1 MPWIVH
7 TSRDARNVDFALSC
21 LLLADPDVGMLAESE
36 LDTDPGSSSYELKA
50 ITETHSVADSRDP
63 WENDEEAIPFNGSG
77 DARVDPARSSLS
89 TAAAPWET
97 PAPSLAVWDAAGA
110 EPWYSRVLQLWGIV
124 FLIWAAM
131 IVARSLFLQFV
142 PGSGPTS
149 RSDAVSSV
157 VSVLLLVPGA
167 AALFL
172 LVDLGRYIR
181 GLRPPTSREASA
193 PSTSA
198 KPVSLN
204 LCRADPGAALSR
216 PHPQSVRK
224 HGQGVSLCWFVTA
237 PSGRVPCK
245 GQTTKHGVGPH
256 TMWGGTRPICP
267 GGFEPSTFGSGV

>member
-1 MPWIVH
+1 MIIQCPNCRFSGRIPSYAVDSPH
-7 TSRDARNVDFALSC
+7 NARCPKCRFRFE
-21 LLLADPDVGMLAESE
+21 LLADSVVGMLAESE
-36 LDTDPGSSSYELKA
+36 LDTDPSSSSYELKA

-97 PAPSLAVWDAAGA
+97 PAPSLAVWAAAGA

-181 GLRPPTSREASA
+181 GLRPPTSRAASA

-204 LCRADPGAALSR
+204 LRPGRSWSR
-216 PHPQSVRK
+216 PFQATPSVR
-224 HGQGVSLCWFVTA
+224 S
-237 PSGRVPCK
+237 
-245 GQTTKHGVGPH
+245 
-256 TMWGGTRPICP
+256 
-267 GGFEPSTFGSGV
+267 

>member
-1 MPWIVH
+1 MQGPGLRQTRAILMIIQCPNCRFSGRIPSYAVDSPH
-7 TSRDARNVDFALSC
+7 IARCPRCRFRFEL
-21 LLLADPDVGMLAESE
+21 LELLAGPDVGLLAESKSV
-36 LDTDPGSSSYELKA
+36 TDPGSSSYELKA

-63 WENDEEAIPFNGSG
+63 WEYDEEAIPFNGSG
-77 DARVDPARSSLS
+77 DARVDPARSSLV

-97 PAPSLAVWDAAGA
+97 PAPSLAVSDAAGA
-110 EPWYSRVLQLWGIV
+110 EPWYSRVLQVWGIV

-193 PSTSA
+193 PSASA

-204 LCRADPGAALSR
+204 LRPGRFWSR
-216 PHPQSVRK
+216 PFQATPSVN
-224 HGQGVSLCWFVTA
+224 S
-237 PSGRVPCK
+237 
-245 GQTTKHGVGPH
+245 
-256 TMWGGTRPICP
+256 
-267 GGFEPSTFGSGV
+267 

>member
-1 MPWIVH
+1 MIIQCPNCRFSGRIPSYAVDSPH
-7 TSRDARNVDFALSC
+7 NARCPKCRFRFE
-21 LLLADPDVGMLAESE
+21 LLADSVVGMFAESE
-36 LDTDPGSSSYELKA
+36 LDADPGSSSYELKA
-50 ITETHSVADSRDP
+50 VTDDLGQAHSVADSRDP

-77 DARVDPARSSLS
+77 DARVDPARSSLV

-97 PAPSLAVWDAAGA
+97 PAPSLAVSDAAGA
-110 EPWYSRVLQLWGIV
+110 EPWYSRVLQVWGIV

-167 AALFL
+167 AAFFL

-193 PSTSA
+193 P
-198 KPVSLN
+198 PL
-204 LCRADPGAALSR
+204 R
-216 PHPQSVRK
+216 QSPFR
-224 HGQGVSLCWFVTA
+224 
-237 PSGRVPCK
+237 
-245 GQTTKHGVGPH
+245 
-256 TMWGGTRPICP
+256 
-267 GGFEPSTFGSGV
+267 

>member
-1 MPWIVH
+1 MIIQCPNCRFSGRIPSH
-7 TSRDARNVDFALSC
+7 ALDSPHIARCPRCRFRFE
-21 LLLADPDVGMLAESE
+21 LLALLAGPDVGMLAESNSV
-36 LDTDPGSSSYELKA
+36 TGPGSSSYELKA

-63 WENDEEAIPFNGSG
+63 WENAEEAIPFNGSG

-97 PAPSLAVWDAAGA
+97 PAPSPAVRDAAGA

-198 KPVSLN
+198 KPVSLTV
-204 LCRADPGAALSR
+204 RPGRSWSR
-216 PHPQSVRK
+216 PFQATPSVR
-224 HGQGVSLCWFVTA
+224 S
-237 PSGRVPCK
+237 
-245 GQTTKHGVGPH
+245 
-256 TMWGGTRPICP
+256 
-267 GGFEPSTFGSGV
+267 

>member
-1 MPWIVH
+1 MIIQCPNCRFSGRIPSH
-7 TSRDARNVDFALSC
+7 ALDSPHIARCPRCRFRFE
-21 LLLADPDVGMLAESE
+21 LLALLAGPDVGMLAESNSV
-36 LDTDPGSSSYELKA
+36 TGPGSSSYELKA

-63 WENDEEAIPFNGSG
+63 WENAEEAIPFNGSG

-97 PAPSLAVWDAAGA
+97 PAPSPAVRDAAGA
-110 EPWYSRVLQLWGIV
+110 EPWSSRVLQLWGIV

-198 KPVSLN
+198 KPVSLTV
-204 LCRADPGAALSR
+204 RPGRSWSR
-216 PHPQSVRK
+216 PFQATPSVR
-224 HGQGVSLCWFVTA
+224 S
-237 PSGRVPCK
+237 
-245 GQTTKHGVGPH
+245 
-256 TMWGGTRPICP
+256 
-267 GGFEPSTFGSGV
+267 

>member
-7 TSRDARNVDFALSC
+7 TSRDARDVDFALSC
-21 LLLADPDVGMLAESE
+21 MRFLPARTSGMLAESKSV
-36 LDTDPGSSSYELKA
+36 TDPGSSSYELKA

-63 WENDEEAIPFNGSG
+63 WEYDEEAIPFNGSG

-97 PAPSLAVWDAAGA
+97 PAPSLAVSDAAGA
-110 EPWYSRVLQLWGIV
+110 EPWYSRVLQVWGIV

-193 PSTSA
+193 PSASA

-204 LCRADPGAALSR
+204 LRPGRFWSR
-216 PHPQSVRK
+216 PFQATPSVN
-224 HGQGVSLCWFVTA
+224 S
-237 PSGRVPCK
+237 
-245 GQTTKHGVGPH
+245 
-256 TMWGGTRPICP
+256 
-267 GGFEPSTFGSGV
+267 

>member
-1 MPWIVH
+1 MIIQCPNCRFSGRIPSYAVDSPH
-7 TSRDARNVDFALSC
+7 NARCPKCRFRFE
-21 LLLADPDVGMLAESE
+21 LLADSVVGMLAESE
-36 LDTDPGSSSYELKA
+36 LDTDPSSSSYELKA

-204 LCRADPGAALSR
+204 LHRADPGAALSR
-216 PHPQSVRK
+216 PHPQSVRN
-224 HGQGVSLCWFVTA
+224 HGRGVAVLVCY
-237 PSGRVPCK
+237 
-245 GQTTKHGVGPH
+245 GP
-256 TMWGGTRPICP
+256 
-267 GGFEPSTFGSGV
+267 FGACAL

>member
-1 MPWIVH
+1 MIIQCPNCRFSGRIPSHAVDSPH
-7 TSRDARNVDFALSC
+7 IARCPKCRFRFELLA
-21 LLLADPDVGMLAESE
+21 LLADPDVGMLAESE
-36 LDTDPGSSSYELKA
+36 SVTGPGSSSYELKA
-50 ITETHSVADSRDP
+50 ITETHSVAESRDP
-63 WENDEEAIPFNGSG
+63 WENAEEAIPFNGSG

-97 PAPSLAVWDAAGA
+97 PAPSLAVRDAAGA

-181 GLRPPTSREASA
+181 GLRPPTPREAST

-204 LCRADPGAALSR
+204 LRPGRSWSR
-216 PHPQSVRK
+216 PFQDTPSVR
-224 HGQGVSLCWFVTA
+224 S
-237 PSGRVPCK
+237 
-245 GQTTKHGVGPH
+245 
-256 TMWGGTRPICP
+256 
-267 GGFEPSTFGSGV
+267 